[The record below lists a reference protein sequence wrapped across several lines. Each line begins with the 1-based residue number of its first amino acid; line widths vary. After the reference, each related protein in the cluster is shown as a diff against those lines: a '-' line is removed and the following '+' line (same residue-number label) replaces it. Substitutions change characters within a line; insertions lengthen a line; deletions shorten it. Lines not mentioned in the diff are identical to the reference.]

1 MQTQRGKKISLRFG
15 GISLGVKNRA
25 LFVQVTLLQEGKEEV
40 EVKGSSKTIEAKSRK
55 VKKLA

>member
-1 MQTQRGKKISLRFG
+1 MKIPLRFG

-55 VKKLA
+55 VKKLT